1 MDSGVRRRVG
11 PAESRIGPDGFLR
24 AADGD
29 RTGSHGGRRVLRA
42 VPAALA
48 EGRSHGSVATA
59 THRGR
64 AITAVAH
71 GYRADATQEFRPV
84 WHRISGRRTACGVPL
99 LEVAS
104 RRNDV
109 LPDGCSVGRAC
120 ASYRGAAC
128 LQADSR
134 GPVPGATVVDI
145 GDGKALRTRS

>member
-11 PAESRIGPDGFLR
+11 PAESRIGPDGFLW

-29 RTGSHGGRRVLRA
+29 CSRGYGGRRVLRA

-104 RRNDV
+104 GRNDV
-109 LPDGCSVGRAC
+109 LPAGCSVGRTC
-120 ASYRGAAC
+120 ASHRRAAR

-134 GPVPGATVVDI
+134 GPVPGAAVAHIVDRE
-145 GDGKALRTRS
+145 AL